1 MNDRRTDPTR
11 AREERWLTQYYF
23 IRAAFSAAWVAL
35 AFSLGQHSPE
45 AVAALLVVYPAWD
58 ALANYIDMSRSG
70 GMAESRIQAIN
81 VVISILTTTAVVVAL
96 SVDMSW
102 VLGVFGIWA
111 ILAGLLQLGT
121 AARRWKQFGA
131 QWAMILSGAQSAI
144 AGTFFIV
151 QAHTATPPVISRVAA
166 YAAVGAIYFLVS
178 ALWLSVGQMRRKA
191 A

>member
-1 MNDRRTDPTR
+1 MNDRRTDTTR
-11 AREERWLTQYYF
+11 AREEQWLTQYYF

-35 AFSLGQHSPE
+35 AFSLGQRSPE
-45 AVAALLVVYPAWD
+45 VAAALLVVYPAWD

-81 VVISILTTTAVVVAL
+81 VVIGILTTTAVVVAL
-96 SVDMSW
+96 SVDMGW
-102 VLGVFGIWA
+102 ILGVFGMWA

-131 QWAMILSGAQSAI
+131 QWAMILSGAQSAL

-151 QAHTATPPVISRVAA
+151 QAHTATPPVIARVAG
-166 YAAVGAIYFLVS
+166 YAAVGAVYFLVS
-178 ALWLSVGQMRRKA
+178 ALWLSVSRTRRTA